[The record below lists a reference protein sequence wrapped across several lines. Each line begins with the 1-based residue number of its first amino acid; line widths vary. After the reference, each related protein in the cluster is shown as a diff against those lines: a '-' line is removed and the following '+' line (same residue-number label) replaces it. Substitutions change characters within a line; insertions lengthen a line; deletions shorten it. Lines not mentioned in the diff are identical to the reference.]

1 MLHKH
6 KQCADMT
13 DKQLHGFLAAK
24 TTYDSETVVIE
35 SMINIIWMV

>member
-1 MLHKH
+1 MLHKN

-13 DKQLHGFLAAK
+13 DKERHGFLAAK

-35 SMINIIWMV
+35 SMINTICMV